1 MDFDSCDIDYTS
13 IKLQTLN
20 KDIVAS
26 ISTVTS
32 TSIMNESLE
41 SPNVDGNC
49 PKLLQHFKLTYP
61 VNQWKTEGFFDDQH
75 LLDIN
80 CHWMTFEPTR
90 SFVHFLS
97 IIIYVIVF
105 LIGFL
110 SNSFTIY
117 IVTRFEV

>member
-1 MDFDSCDIDYTS
+1 
-13 IKLQTLN
+13 
-20 KDIVAS
+20 
-26 ISTVTS
+26 
-32 TSIMNESLE
+32 MNESLE

-117 IVTRFEV
+117 IVTRFEVWTPIIYEYNAMNNSDLTTVLMV